1 MLQTPFNFTFVS
13 FATENMDVDE
23 DYNDDEATNVA
34 ETSLGKLDSSVTPK
48 KQPFKITENLN
59 LESVDFSWLKE
70 YFA

>member
-1 MLQTPFNFTFVS
+1 MLQTPFNLTFVS

-23 DYNDDEATNVA
+23 DYDDEEATNIT
-34 ETSLGKLDSSVTPK
+34 ETSPGKLNSSVTPK
-48 KQPFKITENLN
+48 KQPFKIAENVN

>member
-1 MLQTPFNFTFVS
+1 MS

-23 DYNDDEATNVA
+23 DNDDEEATNVTG
-34 ETSLGKLDSSVTPK
+34 TSPGKLDSSVTPK
-48 KQPFKITENLN
+48 KQPLKIAENVN